1 MSLPCWIIIFQFA
14 WINFFIY
21 FIVALRV
28 STFKSNVIIFRY
40 KATGIRL
47 DSGDLAYL
55 SIESRKF
62 FQAIEKEFGVSAF
75 GKMMITASNDLNE
88 DTLDALKK
96 QVSFNLIPIYE

>member
-1 MSLPCWIIIFQFA
+1 M
-14 WINFFIY
+14 
-21 FIVALRV
+21 V
-28 STFKSNVIIFRY
+28 SNQMFVFRY

-62 FQAIEKEFGVSAF
+62 FQAIEKELGISSF

-96 QVSFNLIPIYE
+96 QVSCMLIPIYD